1 MYLIGHLY
9 FSLENECHFFL
20 EVLPHNQL
28 LTRLNLQCNLNRPDK
43 KRATL
48 MTRNS
53 SFKLNITNQL
63 VVYYTLVIFLWCQVK
78 SSLVCANI
86 WFYMQGGKK
95 KKKKTLYSAKA
106 VPQKPFTLAC
116 DYNPA
121 TAKKKKSFWKT
132 TLNLMGFEINNQTW
146 NTVMLSAH
154 QFQLTQAATYK
165 ISSMLFLSSLQC
177 YVTSQLGAS
186 TCHCKHEPPQEFLWA
201 FTLQFKS

>member
-20 EVLPHNQL
+20 RVLPHNQL

-48 MTRNS
+48 MTQNS

-78 SSLVCANI
+78 SSL
-86 WFYMQGGKK
+86 WFYMQE
-95 KKKKTLYSAKA
+95 KKTLYSAKA

-121 TAKKKKSFWKT
+121 TAKKSFWKT

-165 ISSMLFLSSLQC
+165 ISSMLFLSSSQC
-177 YVTSQLGAS
+177 YVRSQLGAS
-186 TCHCKHEPPQEFLWA
+186 TCHCKHEPPFIWA
-201 FTLQFKS
+201 FTLQFES

>member
-86 WFYMQGGKK
+86 WFYMRGGG
-95 KKKKTLYSAKA
+95 TLYSAKA

-121 TAKKKKSFWKT
+121 TAKKKIILKDNIKSHGFWNKQSNMKHSDAKCT
-132 TLNLMGFEINNQTW
+132 SVPV
-146 NTVMLSAH
+146 NTSGN
-154 QFQLTQAATYK
+154 
-165 ISSMLFLSSLQC
+165 I
-177 YVTSQLGAS
+177 
-186 TCHCKHEPPQEFLWA
+186 
-201 FTLQFKS
+201 

>member
-1 MYLIGHLY
+1 M
-9 FSLENECHFFL
+9 NHFFL

-95 KKKKTLYSAKA
+95 QKKTKLCTVQRQYPRNHLPWP
-106 VPQKPFTLAC
+106 VIITQQQQ
-116 DYNPA
+116 
-121 TAKKKKSFWKT
+121 KKKSFWKT

>member
-95 KKKKTLYSAKA
+95 KKQKKLCTVQRQYPRNHLPWP
-106 VPQKPFTLAC
+106 VIITQQQQ
-116 DYNPA
+116 
-121 TAKKKKSFWKT
+121 KKKSFWKT

>member
-95 KKKKTLYSAKA
+95 KKQKTLYSAKA

-121 TAKKKKSFWKT
+121 TAKKKKIILKDNIKSHGFWNKQSNMKHSDAKCT
-132 TLNLMGFEINNQTW
+132 SVPV
-146 NTVMLSAH
+146 NTSGN
-154 QFQLTQAATYK
+154 
-165 ISSMLFLSSLQC
+165 I
-177 YVTSQLGAS
+177 
-186 TCHCKHEPPQEFLWA
+186 
-201 FTLQFKS
+201 